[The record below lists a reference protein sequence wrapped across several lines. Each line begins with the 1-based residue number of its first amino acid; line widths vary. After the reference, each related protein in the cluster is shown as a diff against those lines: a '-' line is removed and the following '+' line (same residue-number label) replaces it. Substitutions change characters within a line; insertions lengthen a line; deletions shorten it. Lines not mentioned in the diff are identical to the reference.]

1 MRADAADWPCRANLT
16 AQRAVGGMATQIT
29 SGARLS
35 PSPAIE
41 LSVVVPMHNESLN
54 VDRFFERLIPVLNK
68 FLLGVLARASD
79 GELALDCR
87 RYQSSSPTGPTH
99 CWSSCRPTAN
109 L

>member
-54 VDRFFERLIPVLNK
+54 VDRF
-68 FLLGVLARASD
+68 
-79 GELALDCR
+79 
-87 RYQSSSPTGPTH
+87 SSG
-99 CWSSCRPTAN
+99 
-109 L
+109 